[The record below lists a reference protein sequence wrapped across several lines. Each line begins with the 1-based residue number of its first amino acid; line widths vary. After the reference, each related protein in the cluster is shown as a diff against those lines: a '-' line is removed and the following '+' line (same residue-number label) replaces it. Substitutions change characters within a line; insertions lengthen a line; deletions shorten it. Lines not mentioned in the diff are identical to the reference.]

1 MSCSSILAS
10 MGRRLEG
17 KVALITG
24 AATGIGETTA
34 RLFAQHGA
42 RVVIVDIQDD
52 LGHSVCKD
60 IGLDVASYTHCDVSK
75 EEDVKKAVDGTVT
88 KFGKLDIMF
97 NNAAILD
104 PHKRKIIDN
113 ETSDFERV
121 LAVNVTGVFLGTK
134 HAARVMIPAKQGSI
148 IINGSAGSVIGGVA
162 SHAYVT
168 SKHAVVGLTKNAAAE
183 LGQFG
188 IRVNCV
194 SPFLVASSLAKDF
207 IKKDDGEMERW
218 IAGMSNLKGTVLR
231 AEDIALAAIY
241 FGSDESRYV
250 SGQNFLVDG
259 GFTTVNHTFGLFNN
273 NNQ

>member
-1 MSCSSILAS
+1 MSRSSFLAS
-10 MGRRLEG
+10 MGRRLKG

-52 LGHSVCKD
+52 LGQSVCKD

-75 EEDVKKAVDGTVT
+75 EEDVRKAVDGTIA

-97 NNAAILD
+97 NNAAIID
-104 PHKRKIIDN
+104 PHKRKITDN

-134 HAARVMIPAKQGSI
+134 NAARVMIPAKQGSI
-148 IINGSAGSVIGGVA
+148 IINGSVGAVIGGVA

-194 SPFLVASSLAKDF
+194 SPFLVASSLTKDF
-207 IKKDDGEMERW
+207 IKKDDGEMESC
-218 IAGMSNLKGTVLR
+218 IAGISNLKGTVLR
-231 AEDIALAAIY
+231 AEDIALAALY

-250 SGQNFLVDG
+250 SGQNFVVDG
-259 GFTTVNHTFGLFNN
+259 GFTTVNQAFGLFNN
-273 NNQ
+273 NQ